1 MERQS
6 SGSGGRAP
14 YHGRSP
20 TVRWIAGPDAHGATA
35 DVTSI
40 PEAERA
46 ASPLTGADA
55 ERRCRSCAAPLRRTF
70 VDLGMSPLC
79 ESFLAPDQLDEM
91 EPFYPLDVRICE
103 RCLLVQL
110 PAYVGSAEI
119 FDEYAYFSSFS
130 DSWVRHAG
138 RYVEAMAERYELGP
152 SSFVIEAASN
162 DGYLL
167 QHVVRRGIRALGI
180 EPAANVARAA
190 VERGVPTLVE
200 FLGAESAAR
209 IVAEHGQ
216 ADLVAANNVFAHVP
230 DVNDFSLGLATLLKP
245 EGTLT
250 IEIPHLVRL
259 IEGNQFDTI
268 YHEHFSYYTLL
279 TAEQILARAGLRVIE
294 VEELQT
300 HGGSLRLFAAHRA
313 DPRPADPGVA
323 ALRERE
329 RAAGYHEL
337 AGYDGFAARVAAT
350 KRDLLEFLIG
360 ARRSGL
366 RVAGYGAPGKG
377 NTLLNYC
384 GIRTD
389 LLEFTV
395 DRNPY
400 KHGRFTPGTHIPIFD
415 PERLAE
421 ERPDYILILP
431 WNLRREIVAQLDYA
445 RDWGARFVVPIP
457 HLEVLP

>member
-1 MERQS
+1 M
-6 SGSGGRAP
+6 
-14 YHGRSP
+14 
-20 TVRWIAGPDAHGATA
+20 
-35 DVTSI
+35 TSI
-40 PEAERA
+40 SESASHGPA
-46 ASPLTGADA
+46 AAPAAA
-55 ERRCRSCAAPLRRTF
+55 ERRCRSCNAPLRRTF

-79 ESFLAPDQLDEM
+79 ESFLAADRLDEM
-91 EPFYPLDVRICE
+91 EPFYPLNVRICDN
-103 RCLLVQL
+103 CLLVQL

-119 FDEYAYFSSFS
+119 FGEYAYFSAFS
-130 DSWVRHAG
+130 DSWVRHAK
-138 RYVEAMAERYELGP
+138 RYVDAMAERYELGP
-152 SSFVIEAASN
+152 GSFVIEAASN

-167 QHVVRRGIRALGI
+167 QHVVARGIRALGI

-190 VERGVPTLVE
+190 LDRGVPTLVE
-200 FLGAESAAR
+200 FLGQASAAR
-209 IVAEHGQ
+209 IVAEYGR

-230 DVNDFSLGLATLLKP
+230 DVNDFSRGLAGLLKP

-259 IEGNQFDTI
+259 IENNQFDTI

-279 TAEQILARAGLRVIE
+279 TAERILADAGLRVVD

-313 DPRPADPGVA
+313 DPRPVQPAVD

-329 RAAGYHEL
+329 RAAGYDEL
-337 AGYDGFAARVAAT
+337 AGYDGFAERVAAT
-350 KRDLLEFLIG
+350 KRDLLDFLID
-360 ARRSGL
+360 ARRSGA

-400 KHGRFTPGTHIPIFD
+400 KHGRFTPGTHIPILA
-415 PERLAE
+415 PEQLAE
-421 ERPDYILILP
+421 RRPDFILILP
-431 WNLRREIVAQLDYA
+431 WNLRREILEQLDYA
-445 RDWGARFVVPIP
+445 RSWGARFVVPIP
-457 HLEVLP
+457 HLEIIP